1 MTHTKRILITADP
14 QEVRVAIVEG
24 GKLSEAYIE
33 RRGRRSIAGNIYLGR
48 VDAVL
53 PGMEAA
59 FVDIGLEKNGF
70 LYVNEIVVPELDEAE
85 RRRKPI
91 QELIKP
97 GQDLLV
103 QVVKDPMGTKGA
115 RLTMEVSLAGRFMV
129 LAPGGEGVGVSKRLS
144 DEERSRLR
152 DLVKNVQTDEGAG
165 LIVRTAAEG
174 AEVVELERDVR
185 LLEKLWE
192 TTRGHAERADA
203 PALVYSEPDLSI
215 QMIRDDL
222 RPEVSEVVID
232 DERQHARVAA
242 YVRRTSPELL
252 DRVKLYRG
260 KKPLFSR
267 YEVDDGILSTL
278 KRRVDLPSGG
288 SLIFDYAE
296 AFTIV
301 DVNTGRFTGKKRLE
315 DTILKTNLEAAVEV
329 VRQLRLRDV
338 GGIIVVDFIDMASQ
352 KNRDAVLEALQKE
365 LEKDRTKVYLVEI
378 SPLGLVEMTRQNVAD
393 GVREILTTTCDCC
406 AGTGRVLS
414 DESIGI
420 DHMRVLRRHAKES
433 KAEAFVAGMHP
444 SVAAIM
450 IGPGGSKLRE
460 LERETGRL
468 FSFEGMDGVDRD
480 HLEIRAEGSRD
491 EIERQLVPVTEG
503 DELEVLIEEPHMYV
517 ETDAIGRLESGY
529 VVVVAGSVP
538 YLGEKHRVRIER
550 ATRTAAYAVLLD
562 AEPVAPPEEPVD
574 RESDILEPARRV
586 GERVDV
592 EGRVRRQQKR
602 AAQERRRDQAK
613 ERRNGGRRGDSAAR
627 ERTADRGETETPSE
641 ADGARDSIS
650 GAEVTQAQAAS
661 EGRRRR
667 RGRRGGRGRT
677 RSRSGAAKTEAV
689 AETTETARSETPS
702 AAGEATSTSGGPSRS
717 ARRRQRRRRAATANG
732 RVAAPST
739 SDGATRET
747 PPAPART
754 PEPATPPQQ
763 EGAHERKGLLGR
775 LLGRH

>member
-1 MTHTKRILITADP
+1 
-14 QEVRVAIVEG
+14 
-24 GKLSEAYIE
+24 
-33 RRGRRSIAGNIYLGR
+33 
-48 VDAVL
+48 
-53 PGMEAA
+53 MEAA

-91 QELIKP
+91 QDLIKP
-97 GQDLLV
+97 GQELLV

-144 DEERSRLR
+144 DEERQRLR

-192 TTRGHAERADA
+192 TTRGAAERATA
-203 PALVYSEPDLSI
+203 PALVYQEPDLSI

-232 DERQHARVAA
+232 DERQHARVSA
-242 YVRRTSPELL
+242 YVHRTSPELL

-267 YEVDDGILSTL
+267 YEIDEGIRSTL

-406 AGTGRVLS
+406 SGTGRVLS

-420 DHMRVLRRHAKES
+420 DHMRALRRHAKES
-433 KAEAFVAGMHP
+433 KAEAFVAAMHP

-468 FSFEGMDGVDRD
+468 FSFEGDEGVARD
-480 HLEIRAEGSRD
+480 FLEIRAEGSRD

-503 DELEVLIEEPHMYV
+503 DEIEVLIEEPHMYV

-529 VVVVAGSVP
+529 VVVVTGSAP
-538 YLGEKHRVRIER
+538 YLGETHRVRIDR
-550 ATRTAAYAVLLD
+550 ATRTAAYATLLD
-562 AEPVAPPEEPVD
+562 AEPMTPVEEPAD
-574 RESDILEPARRV
+574 RESDILEPTRRV

-602 AAQERRRDQAK
+602 AAQERRRDQARD
-613 ERRNGGRRGDSAAR
+613 RRNGRRADTGGRD
-627 ERTADRGETETPSE
+627 RTPDRGEGEPSG
-641 ADGARDSIS
+641 DGDSSRNVVS
-650 GAEVTQAQAAS
+650 GAEITQAQAAS

-667 RGRRGGRGRT
+667 RGRRGGRGRN
-677 RSRSGAAKTEAV
+677 RSRAGTTPVEAA
-689 AETTETARSETPS
+689 AETAET
-702 AAGEATSTSGGPSRS
+702 AGEAGDTSTAAPGLSRS
-717 ARRRQRRRRAATANG
+717 ARRRQRRRRAAASGNG
-732 RVAAPST
+732 HVAAPAADDVT
-739 SDGATRET
+739 ARKT
-747 PPAPART
+747 PPTPERART
-754 PEPATPPQQ
+754 PEPEPVA
-763 EGAHERKGLLGR
+763 EKKGLLGR
-775 LLGRH
+775 ILGRH